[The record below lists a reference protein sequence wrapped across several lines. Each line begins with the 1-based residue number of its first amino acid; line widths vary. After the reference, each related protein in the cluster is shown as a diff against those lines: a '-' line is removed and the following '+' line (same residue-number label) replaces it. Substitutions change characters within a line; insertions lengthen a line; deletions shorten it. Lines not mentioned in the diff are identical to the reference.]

1 MHLYTY
7 VSIKSFIE
15 GCKASDSDP
24 VLTLQIPNMMYSAQ
38 EYETEYGLSLLR
50 QAIGL
55 YEKKNNIAP
64 DQSKQAMPFF
74 RKNRKMLVGPEM
86 EMYALS
92 LFESQ
97 TVPHSLKLGHSYP
110 YVRLMLDYQLL
121 GEYCLSQNMYLL
133 RCKYDKEKNLQT
145 FADQMEQEYNKF
157 FYDDE
162 HTGFTSD
169 SRLFSMLCNACLEVR
184 NPHFIS
190 EKEWRIVSFHTPS
203 DVSYLLVDGQLIPSV
218 TISIP
223 FGCIRQIALQNR
235 NENKLTYSALA
246 GFLQQ
251 IGLMPEH
258 YLEGMIEQ

>member
-50 QAIGL
+50 QAIGS
-55 YEKKNNIAP
+55 YERKNNIALE
-64 DQSKQAMPFF
+64 QSKQAMPFF

-97 TVPHSLKLGHSYP
+97 TIPHSLKLGHSYP

-133 RCKYDKEKNLQT
+133 RCKYDEEKNL
-145 FADQMEQEYNKF
+145 
-157 FYDDE
+157 
-162 HTGFTSD
+162 
-169 SRLFSMLCNACLEVR
+169 NACLEVK